1 MEDLKPGS
9 NMIWFAFWVVPL
21 KSQWV
26 SGEGGKPE
34 TGLSWGPGS
43 GTEQGTREAAA
54 GLTWTLLVLSPL
66 PASCRSQGL
75 APGPRG

>member
-54 GLTWTLLVLSPL
+54 GLT
-66 PASCRSQGL
+66 
-75 APGPRG
+75 